1 VISLSELPNRK
12 DTRLDG
18 YDYSDAGFYFVTIC
32 VKDREN
38 LLGSVVVG
46 ANCVRPTPNVGIIV
60 DAEIDRLSRVYSDV
74 SVDKYVVM
82 PNHVH
87 LIIRIENDG
96 RTQFAPTISRIIKQF
111 KGSITKQLGYSIWQR
126 SFYDHIIRNDV
137 DYTRICQYID
147 ENPSRWSED
156 EYYSRGS

>member
-1 VISLSELPNRK
+1 MISLSELPNRK